1 MKKNFDDLLARADI
15 LEEDKEL
22 FQKVLNKQEPNLI
35 EKVKIEIENDPEML
49 SVLVD
54 LVKLKIIGDKDLN
67 KRYLINFLGRKIS
80 AMIN

>member
-1 MKKNFDDLLARADI
+1 MKNFDDLLARADI

-67 KRYLINFLGRKIS
+67 KRYLINLLGRKIS

>member
-1 MKKNFDDLLARADI
+1 MKNFDDLLARADI

-67 KRYLINFLGRKIS
+67 KRYLINLLGQKIS

>member
-1 MKKNFDDLLARADI
+1 MKNFDDLLARADI

>member
-1 MKKNFDDLLARADI
+1 MKNFDDLLARADI

-22 FQKVLNKQEPNLI
+22 FQRVLNKQEPNLI